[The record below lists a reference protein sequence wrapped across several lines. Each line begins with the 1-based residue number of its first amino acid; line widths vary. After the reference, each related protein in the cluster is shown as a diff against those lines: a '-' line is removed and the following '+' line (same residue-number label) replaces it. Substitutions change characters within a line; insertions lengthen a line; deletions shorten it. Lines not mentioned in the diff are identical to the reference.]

1 MTVELKCEDFL
12 KGNDHLYARKAR
24 RKKIA
29 FIRIDVT
36 NRHSSDARLLL
47 SASTLTA
54 GGKTYS
60 PESPAA
66 VVRKLGEFTW
76 DFLLYLIVDFHP
88 ITASIEAFLFLTGP
102 LYNRLLRRQLAL
114 LMDSDLV
121 ILPGESKSA
130 LIAFRGVSMDL
141 ESLSTW
147 IRVGDHEEK
156 TECSLNAT

>member
-1 MTVELKCEDFL
+1 MTLDVKCGDFL

-36 NRHSSDARLLL
+36 NRHSSEARLLL
-47 SASTLTA
+47 STSTLTA

-60 PESPAA
+60 VESPA
-66 VVRKLGEFTW
+66 VVIRKLSEFTW

-102 LYNRLLRRQLAL
+102 LYNWRLRRQLAL
-114 LMDSDLV
+114 LMDGDFVLS
-121 ILPGESKSA
+121 PGESKSA
-130 LIAFRGVSMDL
+130 LIAFRGVSKDL
-141 ESLSTW
+141 ERLVTL

-156 TECSLNAT
+156 IEYCLSAA